1 MDNSFVKHLKNILFI
16 DIETVSQ
23 VPDFELLDE
32 RLQNLWLKKAAYLHN
47 DDKLSD
53 SDFYLKK
60 AAIYAEFGKIIC
72 IGIGGI
78 MFDEEN
84 KPSLRVKMIGGE
96 NEAEVLKEFKKIMV
110 FNFSGL

>member
-1 MDNSFVKHLKNILFI
+1 MEESFVKHLKNVLFI

-32 RLQNLWLKKAAYLHN
+32 RLQKLWLKKASFLHN
-47 DDKLSD
+47 DDELPNA
-53 SDFYLKK
+53 DFYLKK

-78 MFDEEN
+78 IF
-84 KPSLRVKMIGGE
+84 
-96 NEAEVLKEFKKIMV
+96 
-110 FNFSGL
+110 